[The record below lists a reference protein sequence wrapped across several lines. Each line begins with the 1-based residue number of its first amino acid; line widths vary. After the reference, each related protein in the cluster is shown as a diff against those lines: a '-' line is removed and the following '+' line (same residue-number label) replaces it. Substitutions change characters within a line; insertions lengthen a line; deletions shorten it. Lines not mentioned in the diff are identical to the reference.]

1 MSRGKLRRYYR
12 HGLLQQLLVFEAVA
26 RLGQVT
32 RAADDLHLAQPTVS
46 LQLKK
51 LSETLGI
58 TLFEQ
63 QGRCLRLTGAGAA
76 LRETCEELIECLG
89 RAEDRLSAWR
99 EPTTETLL
107 LAAEPETLPIASRL
121 IDAFCIRHPSVRA
134 RLHVAERDELLV
146 RLADETDDVYLFAL
160 DVEGLPDDRRFT
172 VAHGKRRDL
181 AHSAAQ
187 FLREALTIA
196 PTSSFPRVGA

>member
-32 RAADDLHLAQPTVS
+32 RAADSLHLAQPTVS

-51 LSETLGI
+51 LSEALGI

-63 QGRCLRLTGAGAA
+63 QGRCLRLTAAGAA
-76 LRETCEELIECLG
+76 LRETCDELIDCLG
-89 RAEDRLSAWR
+89 RAEDRLSTWR
-99 EPTTETLL
+99 EPPIEQLL
-107 LAAEPETLPIASRL
+107 LAAEPETMPIASQL
-121 IDAFCIRHPSVRA
+121 IEAFCARHPLVRA
-134 RLHVAERDELLV
+134 SLHVAERDELLA

-160 DVEGLPDDRRFT
+160 DVDGLPDNRRFT
-172 VAHGKRRDL
+172 LAHGKRREL
-181 AHSAAQ
+181 AQVASQ
-187 FLREALTIA
+187 FVREALAIT
-196 PTSSFPRVGA
+196 TVSETFS

>member
-51 LSETLGI
+51 LSESLGI

-63 QGRCLRLTGAGAA
+63 QGRCLRLTAAGAA

-89 RAEDRLSAWR
+89 RAEDRLSTWR
-99 EPTTETLL
+99 EPITEKLL
-107 LAAEPETLPIASRL
+107 LAAEPETMPIASRL
-121 IDAFCIRHPSVRA
+121 IDAFCARHPCVRA
-134 RLHVAERDELLV
+134 TLHVAEREELLA

-160 DVEGLPDDRRFT
+160 DVDGLPDDRRFT
-172 VAHGKRRDL
+172 VAHGKRRDV
-181 AHSAAQ
+181 AQAATN
-187 FLREALTIA
+187 FMREALSITTVSGI
-196 PTSSFPRVGA
+196 SS